1 MRAPEDESLGI
12 RARQALSESLNVSRG
27 FGTEVVPVVVVPDV
41 RLAGLVSEDFVA
53 ASSVA
58 QAAMPPDRMTQ
69 NNPDNTDRA
78 FIDESSS

>member
-1 MRAPEDESLGI
+1 MRAPADESLGI
-12 RARQALSESLNVSRG
+12 LARQALSESLNVSSD
-27 FGTEVVPVVVVPDV
+27 FGTELVPVAAAPDV
-41 RLAGLVSEDFVA
+41 RLAGPASEDFVA
-53 ASSVA
+53 AFSVA